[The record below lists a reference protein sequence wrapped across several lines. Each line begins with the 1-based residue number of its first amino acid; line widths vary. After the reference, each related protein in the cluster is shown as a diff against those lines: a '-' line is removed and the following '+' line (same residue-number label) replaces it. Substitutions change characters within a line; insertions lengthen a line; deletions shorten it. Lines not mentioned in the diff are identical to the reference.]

1 MDFLRTAFRTSIR
14 RACSAL
20 RFERSSYHYRS
31 VRPEQALLRKRIR
44 EIAETHT
51 RYGYRKI
58 WAVLRRE
65 GWEINLKR
73 VYRLYCEE
81 RLQMRYK
88 VPKRR
93 VSAKLRDDRC
103 DATAPNE
110 CWSMDFMS
118 DQLFD
123 GTRIR
128 VLAAVDNYS
137 RVGTILRAGQ
147 SYRGADVV
155 ASLEQAVKVHGHPR
169 RIRLDNGPEFISRD
183 LDLWAYAN
191 GVVLDFSRPGKPTDN
206 AFIEAFNSR
215 CRQECLNQHWFLS
228 MADAQV
234 KLEAWREH
242 YNHARPHS
250 SIGNLTP
257 IEFVAAYRRRPPAD
271 DQEGRIFQ
279 L

>member
-1 MDFLRTAFRTSIR
+1 M
-14 RACSAL
+14 
-20 RFERSSYHYRS
+20 
-31 VRPEQALLRKRIR
+31 LRKRIR
-44 EIAETHT
+44 EIAATHT

-81 RLQMRYK
+81 SLQMRYK

-128 VLAAVDNYS
+128 VLAAVDTYS
-137 RVGTILRAGQ
+137 RAGTILRAGQ
-147 SYRGADVV
+147 SYPGSDVV
-155 ASLEQAVKVHGHPR
+155 ISLEEAVKLHGCPR

-191 GVVLDFSRPGKPTDN
+191 GFVLDFSRPGKPRDN

-228 MADAQV
+228 MEDAQA
-234 KLEAWREH
+234 KLNAWREH

-257 IEFVAAYRRRPPAD
+257 IEFIAAYRRSLSAD
-271 DQEGRIFQ
+271 DQKERILQ